1 MSVVLKALV
10 LGLATLLA
18 QWALAGDTS
27 QPAKVSAQPKRV
39 PVIDVTDLY
48 YPPQD
53 FGDNF
58 DLLAA
63 YALPEVDLRAVILDC
78 TGVFR
83 APVARNPGPGLA
95 TDDRGPREPG
105 FVPVL
110 QLNYLFN
117 RAVPCAAGPFKR
129 MKSPEDAMRDV
140 PAFQQQGIELL
151 LHTLERSK
159 EPVHI
164 LSFGSA
170 RPIAA
175 AFNRAPSL
183 FRSKVARIHLCAGA
197 SAPGYLEWNVALDP
211 QAIVCLLRSGLPLA
225 LYPCAADNDRGVGYG
240 IHSPA
245 HSYDSHN
252 TYYKLPNL
260 QFIEQMQPP
269 LRRYL
274 EFAFTRA
281 VRMDFLRAM
290 EEDSAPRPDAALFS
304 KEHYVWETGVWLC
317 VTGRRLVRRA
327 DGHYR
332 IVPPEQLAQRD
343 RVLPNELHPC
353 RMHVD
358 DHGIYSFVETNA
370 PSPCEVYFRG
380 DPQQNEQALQEALPA
395 LYRSFTC
402 RTGGLN
408 PHSSHSD

>member
-1 MSVVLKALV
+1 MNTSNRLQLLTLWVSAF
-10 LGLATLLA
+10 LAHF
-18 QWALAGDTS
+18 ALAADLS
-27 QPAKVSAQPKRV
+27 QGAAAPASRKPL

-48 YPPQD
+48 HPPQD

-63 YALPEVDLRAVILDC
+63 YALPEVDLRAVVLDC

-83 APVARNPGPGLA
+83 APVAKDPGPGLA

-105 FVPVL
+105 FIPVW

-117 RAVPCAAGPFKR
+117 RAVPCAAGPFTR
-129 MKSPEDAMRDV
+129 LKSAQDKMVDV
-140 PAFQQQGIELL
+140 PAFQQQGVELIL
-151 LHTLERSK
+151 DTLKRST

-175 AFNRAPSL
+175 AFNRDPAL
-183 FRSKVARIHLCAGA
+183 FRAKVARIHLCAGA
-197 SAPGYLEWNVALDP
+197 SAAGHLEWNVALDR
-211 QAIVCLLRSGLPLA
+211 QAIVCLLRNQLPVA
-225 LYPCAADNDRGVGYG
+225 LYPCAADNARDVGYG

-260 QFIEQMQPP
+260 QFIPQMQPQ

-281 VRMDFLRAM
+281 VRVDFLRALD
-290 EEDSAPRPDAALFS
+290 EDANPPLEAKLLS
-304 KEHYVWETGVWLC
+304 KEHYVWETGVWIC
-317 VTGRRLVRRA
+317 VTGRRLVRHA

-332 IVPPEQLAQRD
+332 IVRPEEVVPTD
-343 RVLPNELHPC
+343 TVLPNELHPC
-353 RMHVD
+353 RVQVAD
-358 DHGIYSFVETNA
+358 DGIYSFVETNA
-370 PSPCEVYFRG
+370 PSPCAVYFRG
-380 DPQQNEQALQEALPA
+380 DPHQNEHALQEALPA
-395 LYRSFTC
+395 LYRSFTPPASASPA
-402 RTGGLN
+402 R
-408 PHSSHSD
+408 